1 MLRFLFSLSIRADRM
16 QIIPN
21 TRLSV
26 FPGVADQ
33 VADSGYDHAVDGG
46 DALAAE
52 GLAREQVKA
61 HAGLRADVAEQA
73 GVQAEDEAADD
84 ERDEEAAEIQTVG
97 QLLTDPH
104 ARREKGEAEHDHEH
118 GHDAAARVLRHR
130 RLRKVD
136 IYRRLFFFH

>member
-1 MLRFLFSLSIRADRM
+1 M